1 LCFIG
6 DLLEGALFP
15 EVNFEK
21 GGRLSIVEFLQT
33 AGPSGGIE
41 YAKLMVWSFLAG
53 FAERLV
59 PDTLSRFV
67 AKKESSDLEAV

>member
-1 LCFIG
+1 VGL
-6 DLLEGALFP
+6 
-15 EVNFEK
+15 
-21 GGRLSIVEFLQT
+21 VEF
-33 AGPSGGIE
+33 SD

-67 AKKESSDLEAV
+67 AQGTSKGGGKA